1 MLPYYW
7 AESLTVNK
15 DGNEAPNCPLVAD
28 LSIGLT
34 SSSRTEAKLKIQS
47 TH

>member
-7 AESLTVNK
+7 AEPLTVNK
-15 DGNEAPNCPLVAD
+15 YGHEAPNCPLVAD
-28 LSIGLT
+28 LSTGLT
-34 SSSRTEAKLKIQS
+34 PSSRTEAKLKIQS